1 VPPAVQPC
9 EAYRKR
15 EDGGAPPEMRIP
27 VCESR
32 AGYART
38 PLAPRDATGDYG
50 AHAAGSRVNPAGD
63 GMRLLGVR
71 GATCFQPGHMLPL
84 FSRVIMP
91 HCAQTVVTGNRI
103 GYYSPLGD

>member
-1 VPPAVQPC
+1 PGGTSPFHPGTPQVDPGQSHHAVRGGPVPPAVRPC

-15 EDGGAPPEMRIP
+15 EDGGAPAEMRFP

-50 AHAAGSRVNPAGD
+50 AHATGSRVNPAGD
-63 GMRLLGVR
+63 GMRLLGVL
-71 GATCFQPGHMLPL
+71 GATW
-84 FSRVIMP
+84 
-91 HCAQTVVTGNRI
+91 
-103 GYYSPLGD
+103 